1 MGAPYRPRNLLYN
14 SQGSDRVDHYGDER
28 FFLRNSEDSDNEEA
42 LREAGVPS
50 RAGVRNDRAF
60 VWEDR
65 HAGKLRSPNEGLMT
79 LSLRQGSQAVWCE
92 LVAELLRSQGKLRLR
107 ATGRS
112 MLPTIWP
119 GDTLV
124 IERLAEDE
132 VAVGEV
138 VLFARNG
145 RFVAHRVA
153 ETMDGVVHTQGDSAS
168 RPDAPLVASD
178 LIGKVSM
185 IVRDGK
191 LIQLADSR
199 RAADRALSSLVAR
212 SEFAGRVVAGVHKIR
227 LALRKRVLH
236 QATSQPSSRARVS
249 PCQN

>member
-1 MGAPYRPRNLLYN
+1 M
-14 SQGSDRVDHYGDER
+14 SMS
-28 FFLRNSEDSDNEEA
+28 
-42 LREAGVPS
+42 S
-50 RAGVRNDRAF
+50 RADTQAIEFELAAEV
-60 VWEDR
+60 
-65 HAGKLRSPNEGLMT
+65 LRDQEILH
-79 LSLRQGSQAVWCE
+79 LQ
-92 LVAELLRSQGKLRLR
+92 

-168 RPDAPLVASD
+168 CPDAPLASSD
-178 LIGKVSM
+178 VIGMVSM

-191 LIQLADSR
+191 LIQPGCSQ
-199 RAADRALSSLVAR
+199 RATDRALSTLVRR
-212 SEFAGRVVAGVHKIR
+212 SEFAARVVMGVHKIR